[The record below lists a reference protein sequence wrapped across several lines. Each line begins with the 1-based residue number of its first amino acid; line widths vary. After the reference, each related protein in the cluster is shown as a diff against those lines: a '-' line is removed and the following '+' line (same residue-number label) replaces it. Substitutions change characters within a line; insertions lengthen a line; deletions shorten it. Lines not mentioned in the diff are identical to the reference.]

1 MLPENRKKFEELLKK
16 WIVIEDS
23 TIDSANDLINQSK
36 NPLTKTIIDLIKM
49 DSEKHKHILETIRLS
64 LDSAVAL
71 SPEDL
76 KIIDTFVDKHAT
88 IEKNAIE
95 TAEQALE
102 MGSLP
107 IPKFL
112 LSHLLDDEKSHDQ
125 YMEELDK
132 LKAHMAKDT

>member
-23 TIDSANDLINQSK
+23 TIDSANELIDQSK

-64 LDSAVAL
+64 LDSTVAM

-76 KIIDTFVDKHAT
+76 MVIDTFVERHAT

-95 TAEQALE
+95 TAEQAME

-112 LSHLLDDEKSHDQ
+112 LSHLL
-125 YMEELDK
+125 
-132 LKAHMAKDT
+132 